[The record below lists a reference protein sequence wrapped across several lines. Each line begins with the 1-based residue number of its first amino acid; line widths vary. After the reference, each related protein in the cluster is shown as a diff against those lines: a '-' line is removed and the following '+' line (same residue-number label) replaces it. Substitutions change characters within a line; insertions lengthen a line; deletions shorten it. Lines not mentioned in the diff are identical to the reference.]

1 MGDRGGH
8 RSGAVKLLA
17 MALALALVGLSAACA
32 SGSSTSPGNEDGSA
46 TSIDDGSTT
55 TTVAAVSSGA
65 DAVAAS
71 EARLEPWLE
80 GTFRPPPDDGP
91 AAVEGAEIY
100 VISCGQ
106 LLESCSVLVDGV
118 VDGADTIGWDA
129 TVFDTGLDF
138 TKAGD
143 GIRQAIAAGADGAV
157 VVGVDCQHFSAALDE
172 ANAADFPVVVLNA
185 FDCDVTSDGEQEARF
200 AAQVSFTPEG
210 QDPQQGARDFAGAKV
225 DYGVVETDAELKV
238 INLTQDDL
246 LAITL
251 LGEGFEQAVA
261 TCGSCELVDTVTFS
275 TGDLLDGSLPQKV
288 ASAIVAHPEAN
299 AISFPYA
306 AAVNLGLAGIADSGR
321 DDLLVLGAEGMPS
334 QYDLL
339 ADGTIDLVMAFP
351 ADWTGWAAI
360 DTLNRVLQGAETVDE
375 GVGYQLLTTEDV
387 QGAGEPPAPPYD
399 FEATYREVWGV

>member
-1 MGDRGGH
+1 MGDRGVRRH
-8 RSGAVKLLA
+8 GAVRA
-17 MALALALVGLSAACA
+17 MAVVLVVLVAACA
-32 SGSSTSPGNEDGSA
+32 SGSSTSEGNDSPA
-46 TSIDDGSTT
+46 TTGAGDPGSTT
-55 TTVAAVSSGA
+55 TSVAEVLSGA
-65 DAVAAS
+65 DAVAAA
-71 EARLEPWLE
+71 EEGLQPWLE

-91 AAVEGAEIY
+91 PAVDGASIY

-118 VDGADTIGWDA
+118 MDGADAIGWDA
-129 TVFDTGLDF
+129 TLFDTGLDF

-143 GIRQAIAAGADGAV
+143 GVRQAIAAGADGAV
-157 VVGVDCQHFSAALDE
+157 VVGVDCQHFSGALDE

-185 FDCDVTSDGEQEARF
+185 FDCDVTSDGEQDARF

-210 QDPQQGARDFAGAKV
+210 QDPEQGARDFAGAKV
-225 DYGVVETDAELKV
+225 DFGIVDTDAELKV

-251 LGEGFEQAVA
+251 LGEGFEQAVG

-299 AISFPYA
+299 AINFPYA
-306 AAVNLGLAGIADSGR
+306 AAVQLGLAGITDSGR
-321 DDLLVLGAEGMPS
+321 DDLLVMGAEGMPS

-339 ADGTIDLVMAFP
+339 ADGQIDMVMAFP
-351 ADWTGWAAI
+351 SDWTGWAAI
-360 DTLNRVLQGAETVDE
+360 DTLNRIFQDAETVDE
-375 GVGYQLLTTEDV
+375 GVGYQLLTADDL
-387 QGAGEPPAPPYD
+387 GAGNAPPPPPYD

>member
-1 MGDRGGH
+1 MGERGG
-8 RSGAVKLLA
+8 RRTGAVKA
-17 MALALALVGLSAACA
+17 MAVALLVVASACA
-32 SGSSTSPGNEDGSA
+32 SGSSTTGGDDASA
-46 TSIDDGSTT
+46 TTGAGDTGSTT
-55 TTVAAVSSGA
+55 TSVAEVLSGT
-65 DAVAAS
+65 DAVAAA
-71 EARLEPWLE
+71 EEGLQPWLA

-91 AAVEGAEIY
+91 AAVDGASVY

-118 VDGADTIGWDA
+118 MDGAEAIGWDA
-129 TVFDTGLDF
+129 TLFDTGLDF

-143 GIRQAIAAGADGAV
+143 GVRQAIAAGADGAV
-157 VVGVDCQHFSAALDE
+157 VVGVDCQHFSGALDE

-210 QDPQQGARDFAGAKV
+210 QDPEQGARDFAGAKV
-225 DYGVVETDAELKV
+225 DYGIVETDADLKV

-251 LGEGFEQAVA
+251 LGEGFDSALA

-275 TGDLLDGSLPQKV
+275 TGDLLDGTLPQKV
-288 ASAIVAHPEAN
+288 ASSIVAHPEAN

-306 AAVNLGLAGIADSGR
+306 AAVQLGLPGIADSGR
-321 DDLLVLGAEGMPS
+321 DDLLVMGAEGMPS

-339 ADGTIDLVMAFP
+339 ADGQIDMVMAFP
-351 ADWTGWAAI
+351 SDWTGWAAI

-375 GVGYQLLTTEDV
+375 GVGYQLLTADDL
-387 QGAGEPPAPPYD
+387 GPDNAPPPPPYD

>member
-1 MGDRGGH
+1 MGERGG
-8 RSGAVKLLA
+8 RRRGAVKA
-17 MALALALVGLSAACA
+17 MAVALLVVAAACA
-32 SGSSTSPGNEDGSA
+32 SGSSTSGGDDSSTA
-46 TSIDDGSTT
+46 TTGAGDTGSTT
-55 TTVAAVSSGA
+55 TSVAEVLSGA
-65 DAVAAS
+65 DAVAAA
-71 EARLEPWLE
+71 EEGLQPWLE

-91 AAVEGAEIY
+91 AAVDGASIY

-118 VDGADTIGWDA
+118 MAGAEAIGWDA
-129 TVFDTGLDF
+129 TLFDTGLDF

-143 GIRQAIAAGADGAV
+143 GVRQAIAAGADGAV
-157 VVGVDCQHFSAALDE
+157 VVGVDCQHFSGALDE

-210 QDPQQGARDFAGAKV
+210 QDPEQGARDFAGAKV
-225 DYGVVETDAELKV
+225 DFGIVDTDADLKV

-251 LGEGFEQAVA
+251 LGEGFDAAVA

-299 AISFPYA
+299 AINFPYA
-306 AAVNLGLAGIADSGR
+306 AAVQLGIPGITDSSR
-321 DDLLVLGAEGMPS
+321 DDLLVMGAEGMPS

-339 ADGTIDLVMAFP
+339 ADGQIDMVMAFP
-351 ADWTGWAAI
+351 SDWTGWAAI
-360 DTLNRVLQGAETVDE
+360 DTLNRVLQGADIVDE
-375 GVGYQLLTTEDV
+375 GVGYQLLTADDL
-387 QGAGEPPAPPYD
+387 GPDNAPPAPPYD